1 MRILILT
8 NNPNRASFRQRI
20 GAYCDILRLNGIQC
34 EVAKLPS
41 GFLARRRL
49 FKRASDFDG
58 VFLHKK
64 KLNFLDAFWLRRY
77 SRKLIYNFDDA
88 IMYSHKTPERNSR
101 SHFQPWRRSV
111 KLADMV
117 IAGSS
122 YLAEHARRFNSNVE
136 VLPIGLKVSDYKVDY
151 PVRVDDKIRL
161 VWIGSKSTLG
171 YLDDIRP
178 ALEEIGARFNNV
190 VLRIV
195 CDDFLGL
202 KNMPVERRKWSVD
215 TRGIDLA
222 TSDIGLAPL
231 PDNRF
236 TRGKC
241 SFKVLEYSAA
251 GLPVVASPVGTN
263 SEYLQDNITG
273 FLASNASEWTDKLCR
288 LIENSVLRQKMGKAG
303 MELARQ
309 YDVDVVGRKL
319 TALIDGCLAHD
330 GTKRYEQ

>member
-1 MRILILT
+1 MNLLILT
-8 NNPNRASFRQRI
+8 NNPDRASFRQRI
-20 GAYCDILRLNGIQC
+20 GAYCDILRRSGIRC

-49 FKRASDFDG
+49 FKRAPDFDG

-77 SRKLIYNFDDA
+77 SKKLIYNFDDA
-88 IMYSHKTPERNSR
+88 IMYSDKTPERDSR

-122 YLAEHARRFNSNVE
+122 YLAEHARRFNSNVK
-136 VLPIGLKVSDYKVDY
+136 VLPIGLKVSDYVVDY
-151 PVRVDDKIRL
+151 PARVDDKIRL

-171 YLDDIRP
+171 YLEEIRP
-178 ALEEIGARFNNV
+178 ALEEIGARFDKV

-195 CDDFLGL
+195 CDDFLDL
-202 KNMPVERRKWSVD
+202 KNMPVEKRKWSAD

-231 PDNRF
+231 PENRF

-251 GLPVVASPVGTN
+251 GLPVVAAPVGTN
-263 SEYLQDNITG
+263 CEYLRDSITG
-273 FLASNASEWTDKLCR
+273 FLARETHQWIEKISQ
-288 LIENSVLRQKMGKAG
+288 LIENPQLRTRMGKAG
-303 MELARQ
+303 VELAKN
-309 YDVDVVGRKL
+309 YDIEVIGEKL
-319 TALIDGCLAHD
+319 CDLIIECIASDNL
-330 GTKRYEQ
+330 

>member
-1 MRILILT
+1 MTLLILT
-8 NNPNRASFRQRI
+8 NNPDRASFRQRI
-20 GAYCDILRLNGIQC
+20 GVYCDILGRNSIQC

-64 KLNFLDAFWLRRY
+64 KLNFLDALWLRQH
-77 SRKLIYNFDDA
+77 SKKLIYNFDDA
-88 IMYSHKTPERNSR
+88 IMYSDKTPERDSR

-122 YLAEHARRFNSNVE
+122 YLAEHARRFNPNVE
-136 VLPIGLKVSDYKVDY
+136 VLPLGLKVSDYKVDN
-151 PVRVDDKIRL
+151 PTKIDDKIRL

-171 YLDDIRP
+171 YLEEIIS
-178 ALEEIGARFNNV
+178 ALDEIGARFNNV

-195 CDDFLGL
+195 CDDFLEM
-202 KNMPVERRKWSVD
+202 KSMPVEKRKWSVD

-251 GLPVVASPVGTN
+251 GLPVVAAPVGTN
-263 SEYLQDNITG
+263 SEYLQDNVTG
-273 FLASNASEWTDKLCR
+273 FLARDADEWIDKVCR
-288 LIENSVLRQKMGKAG
+288 LIEDPVLRQTMGKAG
-303 MELARQ
+303 VELACQ
-309 YDVDVVGRKL
+309 YDVGVIGKKL
-319 TALIDGCLAHD
+319 TALIAGCLAHD
-330 GTKRYEQ
+330 GPKPYEQ

>member
-1 MRILILT
+1 MNLLILT
-8 NNPNRASFRQRI
+8 NNPDRASFRQRI
-20 GAYCDILRLNGIQC
+20 GAYCDILRRNGIRC

-77 SRKLIYNFDDA
+77 SKKLIYNFDDA
-88 IMYSHKTPERNSR
+88 IMYSDKTPERDSR

-111 KLADMV
+111 RLADMV

-136 VLPIGLKVSDYKVDY
+136 VLPIGLKVSDYKVDN
-151 PVRVDDKIRL
+151 PARIDDKIRL

-171 YLDDIRP
+171 YLEEIRP
-178 ALEEIGARFNNV
+178 ALEEIGTRFDNV
-190 VLRIV
+190 VLRMV
-195 CDDFLGL
+195 CDDFLEL
-202 KNMPVERRKWSVD
+202 KNMPVEKHKWSVD

-251 GLPVVASPVGTN
+251 GLPVVAAPVGTN

-273 FLASNASEWTDKLCR
+273 FLARDADEWIDKLCR
-288 LIENSVLRQKMGKAG
+288 LIEDPILRQRMGKAG
-303 MELARQ
+303 MELARE
-309 YDVDVVGRKL
+309 YDVDLVGQKL
-319 TALIDGCLAHD
+319 TALIAGCLAHN
-330 GTKRYEQ
+330 GRKLYER